1 MKSYFC
7 SNIELIAYFLFK
19 ARTFAFLVLRT
30 VNCIYPRTCPNS
42 RPSGE
47 TNTCSNELLTL
58 SFHKKFCLT
67 QITPLTLNCQQYDL

>member
-7 SNIELIAYFLFK
+7 SNIELIAYFLFQ

-30 VNCIYPRTCPNS
+30 VNCIYLRTCPNS

-47 TNTCSNELLTL
+47 TNTCSNELLIFKLPQKILFDANYTTYFKL
-58 SFHKKFCLT
+58 PT
-67 QITPLTLNCQQYDL
+67 I